1 MERTSNCTGR
11 AATTASRP
19 RAPGASLHAAWR
31 RALACV
37 ALLAAQAGVNAHDLT
52 YSGNHGSGEFVSR
65 ALDLGIEVPEA
76 SLRFEAGVYQSRSLS
91 VAIEQYTAG
100 LRWRPLPWLS
110 LNAAARRTDDD
121 PLRFR
126 GGTLGAS
133 VRLESLWDSDLMTRV
148 SAGIGRHSY
157 ATDTTRPLGV
167 AIVDLFPRQSS
178 TSLRLEQE
186 VPGDFTLSVG
196 GERFT
201 YDSDPTAL
209 ATVIAVRFNRPNRGP
224 PDPVY
229 VLIGFPERA
238 VNGGLTWTGIEN
250 LSIDLYGSDARTVI
264 GQRLRGVTLGASWT
278 LEQVTVGLSLSR
290 STASEVP
297 TPRTR
302 ATLIP
307 ASRGTYV
314 ELRLGFEF

>member
-1 MERTSNCTGR
+1 MERTSVRTGR
-11 AATTASRP
+11 VAGIATAACGWR
-19 RAPGASLHAAWR
+19 AWR
-31 RALACV
+31 RIV
-37 ALLAAQAGVNAHDLT
+37 ASATLAAAHAGAIAHDIT
-52 YSGNHGSGEFVSR
+52 YTGSHGEGQFVSR
-65 ALDLGIEVPEA
+65 AIDVGLEA
-76 SLRFEAGVYQSRSLS
+76 PGAGLRFDAGVYQSRSLS
-91 VAIEQYTAG
+91 VAIEQYTGG
-100 LRWRPLPWLS
+100 LRWRPLWWLS
-110 LNAAARRTDDD
+110 LNATARRTDDD

-157 ATDTTRPLGV
+157 STDSTRPLGIAV
-167 AIVDLFPRQSS
+167 VDRFPHQAS
-178 TSLRLEQE
+178 TSLRVEQE
-186 VPGDFTLSVG
+186 FPGDFTLSLG
-196 GERFT
+196 GERFR

-209 ATVIAVRFNRPNRGP
+209 AIALAVRFNRPNRGP

-229 VLIGFPERA
+229 TLIGFPDRSL
-238 VNGGLTWTGIEN
+238 NGGLSWTGIEN

-278 LEQVTVGLSLSR
+278 HEQVTVGLSLSR

-302 ATLIP
+302 TTLIP
-307 ASRGTYV
+307 ASSGTYV
-314 ELRLGFEF
+314 ELRIGFEF